1 MTNFFFDSTIM
12 LRFGKTKVAIE
23 EFYGAKKLTITRDV
37 NVYNIVSKLIETKPN
52 SKFLIG
58 YLDEVIKP
66 LVLVMPQ
73 MNYVKT

>member
-1 MTNFFFDSTIM
+1 M

-37 NVYNIVSKLIETKPN
+37 NVYNTVSKLIETKPN
-52 SKFLIG
+52 SKFLIE

-73 MNYVKT
+73 MMKIRIINWCLSE

>member
-1 MTNFFFDSTIM
+1 M

-37 NVYNIVSKLIETKPN
+37 NVYNTVSKLIETKPN
-52 SKFLIG
+52 SKFLIE

-73 MNYVKT
+73 MMKIRIIN